1 MGTIA
6 ELTMPAAEFALR
18 DTLVGVPDADFEI
31 ERVAAHRE
39 ERLIPFVWV
48 RTDDFE
54 ALEAALADD
63 PSVDGAECLSELDD
77 ERLYRM
83 DWVDSIDPIQTIL
96 ETDSTVLSATG
107 SDGRWRI
114 RVFFPDRASLSAT
127 YGRCRET
134 GLEFEVTAVY
144 DLAGDRHSRYGL
156 TEEQHDTLVNGV
168 ERGYY
173 SVPRDITLGEFAATL
188 GISHQALSERL
199 RRGHRNLIESTLTAG
214 APEEL

>member
-18 DTLVGVPDADFEI
+18 DALVGVPDVEFEI

-39 ERLIPFVWV
+39 ERLIPFVWA
-48 RTDDFE
+48 RTDEFE
-54 ALEAALADD
+54 TLEAALSDD
-63 PSVDGAECLSELDD
+63 PTVDGVECLSELDD

-83 DWVDSIDPIQTIL
+83 DWVDSIDPIRTIL
-96 ETDSTVLSATG
+96 DGDSTVLSATG
-107 SDGRWRI
+107 SDGRWRL
-114 RVFFPDRASLSAT
+114 RVLFSDRASLSAT
-127 YGRCRET
+127 YGRCREA
-134 GLEFEVTAVY
+134 GFEFEVASVY
-144 DLAGDRHSRYGL
+144 DLAGERHSRYGL
-156 TEEQHDTLVNGV
+156 TEEQHDTLVGGV

-173 SVPRDITLGEFAATL
+173 SVPREITLGEFAAAL

-199 RRGHRNLIESTLTAG
+199 RRGHRNLIESALTTG